1 MINRIDHIGIAVSS
15 LEESIPLFEKLLDTK
30 LNKREAVDSQKVEAA
45 FFKVGTGTI
54 ELLEPISH
62 DSEIQKF
69 IKKKKEGVH
78 HIALNVS
85 NIQEEIKRLEKNGF
99 QFVSKTPI
107 IGANNKKIVFLH
119 PKSTNGVLV
128 EICEDT

>member
-15 LEESIPLFEKLLDTK
+15 LEDSIPLFEKLLETK

-45 FFKVGTGTI
+45 FFKVGGGTI
-54 ELLEPISH
+54 ELLAPISQG
-62 DSEIQKF
+62 SEIQKF
-69 IKKKKEGVH
+69 INKKKEGVH

-85 NIQEEIKRLEKNGF
+85 NIEQEIKRLDKNGF
-99 QFVSKTPI
+99 KFVSKTPI

>member
-15 LEESIPLFEKLLDTK
+15 LEDSIPLFEKLLDTNR
-30 LNKREAVDSQKVEAA
+30 NKREAVDSQKVEAA

-69 IKKKKEGVH
+69 IKRKKEGVH

-85 NIQEEIKRLEKNGF
+85 NIQQEIKRLEKNGF

>member
-1 MINRIDHIGIAVSS
+1 MINRVDHIGIAVSS
-15 LEESIPLFEKLLDTK
+15 LNESIPVFEKLLGTK
-30 LNKREAVDSQKVEAA
+30 LDKRESVDSQKVEVA
-45 FFKVGTGTI
+45 FFKVGGGTI
-54 ELLEPISH
+54 ELLAPTSH
-62 DSEIQKF
+62 DSQIQKF

-85 NIQEEIKRLEKNGF
+85 NIEQEIKRLEKNGF
-99 QFVSKTPI
+99 EFVSKTPI

>member
-1 MINRIDHIGIAVSS
+1 MINRVDHIGIAVSS

-45 FFKVGTGTI
+45 FFKVGKGTI

-85 NIQEEIKRLEKNGF
+85 NIEEEIKRLEKNGF

>member
-1 MINRIDHIGIAVSS
+1 MIKKIDHIGIAVSS
-15 LEESIPLFEKLLDTK
+15 LNESIPVFEKLLDTK
-30 LNKREAVDSQKVEAA
+30 LDKKEAVDSQKVEAA
-45 FFKVGTGTI
+45 FFKVGGGTI
-54 ELLEPISH
+54 ELLAPTSD
-62 DSEIQKF
+62 DSEIRKF

-85 NIQEEIKRLEKNGF
+85 SIEQEMKRLKKNGF
-99 QFVSKTPI
+99 EFVSKTPT

>member
-1 MINRIDHIGIAVSS
+1 MIKKIDHIGIAVSS
-15 LEESIPLFEKLLDTK
+15 LNESIPVFEKLLDTK
-30 LNKREAVDSQKVEAA
+30 LDKKEAVDSQKVEAA
-45 FFKVGTGTI
+45 FFKVGGGTI
-54 ELLEPISH
+54 ELLAPTSD
-62 DSEIQKF
+62 DSEIRKF

-85 NIQEEIKRLEKNGF
+85 SIEQEMKRLEKKGF
-99 QFVSKTPI
+99 EFVSKTPT

-119 PKSTNGVLV
+119 PKSTHGVLV

>member
-1 MINRIDHIGIAVSS
+1 MINRVDHIGIAVSS

-30 LNKREAVDSQKVEAA
+30 LNKREAVGSQKVEVA
-45 FFKVGTGTI
+45 FFKVGGGTI
-54 ELLEPISH
+54 ELLAPNSH
-62 DSEIQKF
+62 DSEIKKF

-85 NIQEEIKRLEKNGF
+85 NIEQEIKRLEKNGF
-99 QFVSKTPI
+99 EFVSKTPM
-107 IGANNKKIVFLH
+107 IGANNKRIVFLH

>member
-1 MINRIDHIGIAVSS
+1 MIIRIDHIGIAVSS
-15 LEESIPLFEKLLDTK
+15 LNESIPLFEKLLDTK
-30 LNKREAVDSQKVEAA
+30 LNKKEAVDSQKVEAA
-45 FFKVGTGTI
+45 FFKVGGGTI
-54 ELLEPISH
+54 ELLAPISH

-69 IKKKKEGVH
+69 IKKRKEGIH

-85 NIQEEIKRLEKNGF
+85 SIEQEIKKKKKNGF
-99 QFVSKTPI
+99 EFVSKTPMT
-107 IGANNKKIVFLH
+107 GANNKKIVFLH

>member
-1 MINRIDHIGIAVSS
+1 MINRVDHIGIAVSS

-30 LNKREAVDSQKVEAA
+30 LNKREAVDPQKVEVA
-45 FFKVGTGTI
+45 FFKVGGGMI
-54 ELLEPISH
+54 ELLAPTSH
-62 DSEIQKF
+62 DSEILKF
-69 IKKKKEGVH
+69 IKKKKEGIH

-85 NIQEEIKRLEKNGF
+85 NIEQEIKRLEKNGF
-99 QFVSKTPI
+99 EFVSKTPM

-128 EICEDT
+128 EICEDN

>member
-1 MINRIDHIGIAVSS
+1 MIIRIDHIGIAVSS
-15 LEESIPLFEKLLDTK
+15 LNESIPLFEKLLDTK
-30 LNKREAVDSQKVEAA
+30 LNKKEAVDSQKVEAA
-45 FFKVGTGTI
+45 FFKVGGGTI
-54 ELLEPISH
+54 ELLAPISH

-69 IKKKKEGVH
+69 IKKRKEGIH

-85 NIQEEIKRLEKNGF
+85 SIEQEIKRLEKNGF
-99 QFVSKTPI
+99 EFVSKTPMT
-107 IGANNKKIVFLH
+107 GANNKKIVFLH

>member
-1 MINRIDHIGIAVSS
+1 MINRIDHIGIAVAS
-15 LEESIPLFEKLLDTK
+15 LEDSIPLFEKLLDTK

>member
-15 LEESIPLFEKLLDTK
+15 LEDSIPLFEKLLETK

-85 NIQEEIKRLEKNGF
+85 NIEEEIKRLEKNGF
-99 QFVSKTPI
+99 QFVSKIPI
-107 IGANNKKIVFLH
+107 IGANNKKIIFLH

>member
-15 LEESIPLFEKLLDTK
+15 LKESIPVFEKLLDTK
-30 LNKREAVDSQKVEAA
+30 LDKREAVDSQKVEAA
-45 FFKVGTGTI
+45 FFKVGGGTI
-54 ELLEPISH
+54 ELLAPTSD

-85 NIQEEIKRLEKNGF
+85 SIEQEMKRLEKNGF
-99 QFVSKTPI
+99 EFVSKTPI

>member
-15 LEESIPLFEKLLDTK
+15 LEDSIPLFEKLLDTK

-85 NIQEEIKRLEKNGF
+85 NIEEEIKRLEKNGF

>member
-1 MINRIDHIGIAVSS
+1 MINRVDHIGIAVSS

-30 LNKREAVDSQKVEAA
+30 LNKREAIAPQKVEVAL
-45 FFKVGTGTI
+45 FKVGGGTI
-54 ELLEPISH
+54 ELLAPTSH

-85 NIQEEIKRLEKNGF
+85 NIEQEIKRLEKNGF
-99 QFVSKTPI
+99 EFVSKTPM

-128 EICEDT
+128 EICEDN

>member
-15 LEESIPLFEKLLDTK
+15 LEDSIPLFEKLLDTK

-69 IKKKKEGVH
+69 IKRKKEGVH

-85 NIQEEIKRLEKNGF
+85 NIEEEIKRLEKNGF

>member
-15 LEESIPLFEKLLDTK
+15 LEDSIPLFEKLLDTK

>member
-1 MINRIDHIGIAVSS
+1 MINRVDHIGIAVSS

-30 LNKREAVDSQKVEAA
+30 LNKREAIAPQKVEVAL
-45 FFKVGTGTI
+45 FKVGGGTI
-54 ELLEPISH
+54 ELLAPTSH

-85 NIQEEIKRLEKNGF
+85 NIEQEIKRLEKNGF
-99 QFVSKTPI
+99 EFVSKTPM

>member
-15 LEESIPLFEKLLDTK
+15 LEDSIPLFEKLLETK

-85 NIQEEIKRLEKNGF
+85 NIEEEIKRLEKNGF

>member
-15 LEESIPLFEKLLDTK
+15 LEDSIPLFEKLLDTK

-69 IKKKKEGVH
+69 IKRKKEGVH

-85 NIQEEIKRLEKNGF
+85 NIQQEIKRLEKNGF

>member
-15 LEESIPLFEKLLDTK
+15 LEDSIPIFEKLLDTK

-69 IKKKKEGVH
+69 IKRKKEGVH

-85 NIQEEIKRLEKNGF
+85 NIEEEIKRLEKNGF

>member
-15 LEESIPLFEKLLDTK
+15 LEDSIPLFEKLLDTK

-69 IKKKKEGVH
+69 IKKKK
-78 HIALNVS
+78 
-85 NIQEEIKRLEKNGF
+85 KGF
-99 QFVSKTPI
+99 TT
-107 IGANNKKIVFLH
+107 L
-119 PKSTNGVLV
+119 L
-128 EICEDT
+128 

>member
-1 MINRIDHIGIAVSS
+1 MINRVDHIGIAVSS

-30 LNKREAVDSQKVEAA
+30 LNKREAIAPQKVEVAL
-45 FFKVGTGTI
+45 FKVGGGTI
-54 ELLEPISH
+54 ELLASTSH

-85 NIQEEIKRLEKNGF
+85 NIEQEIKRLEKNGF
-99 QFVSKTPI
+99 EFVSKTPV

>member
-85 NIQEEIKRLEKNGF
+85 NIEEEIKRLEKNGF

>member
-107 IGANNKKIVFLH
+107 IGANNKKIIFLH

>member
-30 LNKREAVDSQKVEAA
+30 LNKREAIDSQKVEAA
-45 FFKVGTGTI
+45 FFKVGRGTI

>member
-15 LEESIPLFEKLLDTK
+15 LEDSIPLFEKLLETK

-54 ELLEPISH
+54 ELLEPVSH

-85 NIQEEIKRLEKNGF
+85 NIEEEIKRLEKNGF

>member
-85 NIQEEIKRLEKNGF
+85 NIEEEIKRLEKNGF

-107 IGANNKKIVFLH
+107 IGANNKKIIFLH

>member
-15 LEESIPLFEKLLDTK
+15 LEDSIPLFEKLLDTK

-45 FFKVGTGTI
+45 FFKVGKGTI

-85 NIQEEIKRLEKNGF
+85 NIEEEIKRLEKNGF